1 MCGRYLIDDEAF
13 DIQEII
19 AAAER
24 NAHIFGAAV
33 GAGVSAA
40 TGNATS
46 TCNAAGVNNVTSV
59 SNTSAVS
66 NATDYGIDSPVWP
79 TFRSGEI
86 FPGNVAP
93 VLAAEREAR
102 FMLWGFPNLMPG
114 KRPLINARSETAAVK
129 RTFSDAMASRRC
141 LVPASGYY
149 EWKTIGK
156 KHKEKYE
163 FTLPDRETMYMAGI
177 YSREGQFAILTRAAS
192 PSTSKIHDRMPVILP
207 KILSDVWLSES
218 ADVILEALTE
228 LQSRHIP
235 GKNEKAVQMSMFN

>member
-13 DIQEII
+13 DLREII

-24 NAHIFGAAV
+24 NAHVF
-33 GAGVSAA
+33 GAGV
-40 TGNATS
+40 G
-46 TCNAAGVNNVTSV
+46 NAAG
-59 SNTSAVS
+59 NTAA
-66 NATDYGIDSPVWP
+66 NATGYGLEDPVWP

-86 FPGNVAP
+86 FPGNIAP
-93 VLAAEREAR
+93 VLAAEHEAR
-102 FMLWGFPNLMPG
+102 FMLWGFPNLIAG

-163 FTLPDRETMYMAGI
+163 FTLSDRETMYMAGI
-177 YSREGQFAILTRAAS
+177 YSPENQFAILTRAAS
-192 PSTSKIHDRMPVILP
+192 PSTGDIHDRMPVILP
-207 KILSDVWLSES
+207 KTLGDVWLNES
-218 ADVILEALTE
+218 PDVILDALTE

>member
-13 DIQEII
+13 DLREII

-24 NAHIFGAAV
+24 NAHIF
-33 GAGVSAA
+33 SAA
-40 TGNATS
+40 TGATA
-46 TCNAAGVNNVTSV
+46 TAAGNTAVNAAVNT
-59 SNTSAVS
+59 TSAG
-66 NATDYGIDSPVWP
+66 NTTGYGFDSPMWP
-79 TFRSGEI
+79 VFRSGEI

-93 VLAAEREAR
+93 VLDAEREAR
-102 FMLWGFPNLMPG
+102 FMLWGFPSPIAG

-129 RTFSDAMASRRC
+129 RTFSEAMVSRRC

-149 EWKTIGK
+149 EWKTLGK

-177 YSREGQFAILTRAAS
+177 YSRANQFAILTRAAS
-192 PSTSKIHDRMPVILP
+192 PSTGDIHDRMPVILP
-207 KILSDVWLSES
+207 KTLGDVWLSES
-218 ADVILEALTE
+218 TDVILDALTE

>member
-13 DIQEII
+13 DLREII

-24 NAHIFGAAV
+24 NAHVFNAASTAVNAAAMNGA
-33 GAGVSAA
+33 AA
-40 TGNATS
+40 TGNTTGYAFD
-46 TCNAAGVNNVTSV
+46 N
-59 SNTSAVS
+59 
-66 NATDYGIDSPVWP
+66 PVWP
-79 TFRSGEI
+79 AFRSGEI

-93 VLAAEREAR
+93 VLDAEREAR
-102 FMLWGFPNLMPG
+102 FMLWGFPSPITG

-149 EWKTIGK
+149 EWKTLSK

-177 YSREGQFAILTRAAS
+177 YTRANQFAILTRAAS
-192 PSTSKIHDRMPVILP
+192 PSTGDIHDRMPVILP
-207 KILSDVWLSES
+207 KTLGDVWLSES
-218 ADVILEALTE
+218 PDVILDALTE

-235 GKNEKAVQMSMFN
+235 GKNEKAAQMSMFN